1 MEIIFKKAL
10 KSKLIFLAIFLCIPS
25 YTKEYKDLF
34 NVYYPIDSTSNIQKT
49 LNESFNVMVF
59 RLSGSSSPSNIWKI
73 INAGNPREKYILSYT
88 SKRIDNKSYL
98 VTNFNQELFMQT
110 FLELDIPLVGYS
122 RPSILLLINKH
133 LYAEGAPASLLIAFL
148 GLFSPYN
155 FSTQGAPAS
164 SVLLY
169 CMSLCYDL

>member
-1 MEIIFKKAL
+1 MEIFFKKAL

-88 SKRIDNKSYL
+88 SKRIDDMSYL

-110 FLELDIPLVGYS
+110 FLELDI
-122 RPSILLLINKH
+122 
-133 LYAEGAPASLLIAFL
+133 
-148 GLFSPYN
+148 
-155 FSTQGAPAS
+155 
-164 SVLLY
+164 
-169 CMSLCYDL
+169 